1 MGAVKA
7 AIGDA
12 VFTFM
17 WVFVSSMFGLFTN
30 LIVTALGLQT
40 LVWAPVL
47 ANTSLIFTFVFL
59 FNFLGEFLGGATF
72 NPTGTASFYAAGV
85 GGDSLLSMALRFP
98 AQAAGSVGGAL
109 AILEV
114 MPVQYKHMLGGPT
127 LQVDLQTGGLA
138 EGVLTFLMTFAV
150 LVIIL
155 KGPRSSLVQA
165 WFLATATVT
174 LVSAGSTYTG
184 PSMNPAYAFGWAFV
198 NKRHNTWEQ
207 LYVYWICPFVGAI
220 MAAWRKTEKKKKKP
234 TLQQCHLQLPISLR
248 LAIFQKH
255 LRELDP
261 SQEPAHSLTL
271 KPPPPPPPV
280 ATSTS
285 TSTNGQIRYRT
296 PSSAELFLEAGTTA
310 TSPTNSDSKSS
321 TMKRPGLR
329 HESLSD
335 KIKKYKGVLL
345 VISIPVLLI
354 AFVLFVMPS
363 REDYEYGGGIRKM
376 STDSRSYAVIFDA
389 GSSGSRVHV
398 YCFDQNLDLVPIGKE
413 LELFLQLKPGL
424 SAYANNP
431 QEAAN
436 SLVSLLHKA
445 ESSVPKELRPKTPVR
460 VGATAGLRALGM
472 DASDKILQAVRDLL
486 RDTSTLKSEANGV
499 TVLDGSQEGS
509 YQWVTINYLLGNLGK
524 KYSNTVGVVDLGGG
538 SVQMA
543 YAISE
548 TDAAKAPRLSDGE
561 DTYVKE
567 MFLMGTNYYLYVHS
581 YLHYGLLAARA
592 EMLDA
597 SEDSTNPCILAGYD
611 GVYKYGGKDHKA
623 SASPSG
629 SNMEECRR
637 LALNALK
644 VNETTCTH
652 MKCTFGGIW
661 NGGGGDGQKNMFVA
675 SFFFDRA
682 AQAGF
687 VDSTVP
693 AAKVQPSD
701 FESAAKRAC
710 ETKLEN
716 AKSIYSSVD
725 DNDLPYICMD
735 LVYQYTLL
743 VDGFALDPWQDMT
756 LVKKVQYRT
765 SLVEAAWPLGS
776 AIEAVSSPA

>member
-184 PSMNPAYAFGWAFV
+184 PSMNPAY
-198 NKRHNTWEQ
+198 
-207 LYVYWICPFVGAI
+207 
-220 MAAWRKTEKKKKKP
+220 
-234 TLQQCHLQLPISLR
+234 
-248 LAIFQKH
+248 
-255 LRELDP
+255 
-261 SQEPAHSLTL
+261 EPAHSLTL

-345 VISIPVLLI
+345 VISIP
-354 AFVLFVMPS
+354 
-363 REDYEYGGGIRKM
+363 
-376 STDSRSYAVIFDA
+376 
-389 GSSGSRVHV
+389 
-398 YCFDQNLDLVPIGKE
+398 
-413 LELFLQLKPGL
+413 LKPGL